1 MLLFEPE
8 FYFQAFPEH
17 VPCLRLVRVVQLLPG
32 QGDGEDDYDYADDDV
47 HAPGQNQDV
56 VFDEGSVE
64 PEVERTLLVILW
76 HLAFQKRKY

>member
-1 MLLFEPE
+1 MLKFQPE
-8 FYFQAFPEH
+8 LDFQAFPEH

-32 QGDGEDDYDYADDDV
+32 QVDSEDDNDYANDDV
-47 HAPGQNQDV
+47 CTPGQNQDV

-76 HLAFQKRKY
+76 HLGFGKKK